1 MVLPLTVSISLYV
14 CTGSIGQS
22 YQCRAGK
29 RGALLSLPYGGH
41 REDVIRTKVFEDYIK
56 DNVDR
61 WFYWSK
67 KMRLPVERMEDLILV
82 TGYTLATSWAA
93 AVFDNS
99 TSPVDASMS
108 LRAQM
113 FVHGGTQFLWSNI
126 HGNVEYH
133 NSHLPV
139 RSPPRFSPVN
149 SIPFI
154 VPE

>member
-1 MVLPLTVSISLYV
+1 VSHGLASNGLNQLFFFG
-14 CTGSIGQS
+14 TGSICQT

-41 REDVIRTKVFEDYIK
+41 REDVIRAKVFEDYIK

-67 KMRLPVERMEDLILV
+67 KKRLHVERMEDLILV

-93 AVFDNS
+93 AVFDNY
-99 TSPVDASMS
+99 TTPVDTSIS
-108 LRAQM
+108 LRTERFA
-113 FVHGGTQFLWSNI
+113 HGGAQFFWSNI
-126 HGNVEYH
+126 HGNVKYY

-139 RSPPRFSPVN
+139 RSPGSPGYV
-149 SIPFI
+149 SRL
-154 VPE
+154 